1 MRTRPALRFRP
12 FVSILTGFSFAAVVV
27 TGAVLFAT
35 PPGRVANWSNWTVW
49 GLSKQEWS
57 ALHIC
62 FCALFTIAS
71 IVHIVLNFRPLVNY
85 FASRIHS
92 ARRLRYEWIGA
103 LVLCGIAA
111 WGSLRPFTPFSSLLR
126 LNTTL
131 KNSWDSQA
139 GQQPPVPHAELLTIT
154 QLATQANIPVDTIL
168 ANLKSAG
175 IEVGPE
181 DIFGTIADQA
191 GYSPEQLFAIAAG
204 QPETQRRG
212 QRRGG
217 GGGQAEDGGGGGA
230 GGGGFGQQTLRQ
242 LCQESNLD
250 MDTALERLRQA
261 GIKASADQ
269 TIRQVADDN
278 NIRPG
283 EIRQLL
289 QRQ

>member
-12 FVSILTGFSFAAVVV
+12 FVSILTGFSFAAAVV
-27 TGAVLFAT
+27 TGAVLFVT

-49 GLSKQEWS
+49 GLSKQDWS

-71 IVHIVLNFRPLVNY
+71 VVHIVLNIRPLVNY

-92 ARRLRYEWIGA
+92 ARQLRYEWIGA
-103 LVLCGIAA
+103 LLLCGVAA
-111 WGSLRPFTPFSSLLR
+111 WGALKPFAPFSSLLR

-131 KNSWDSQA
+131 KNSWDSQTA
-139 GQQPPVPHAELLTIT
+139 EQPPVPHAELLTVT
-154 QLATQANIPVDTIL
+154 QLAEQAEIPVDAIL
-168 ANLKSAG
+168 ANLRNAG
-175 IEVGPE
+175 ISAGPE
-181 DIFGTIADQA
+181 DVFGTIAQQA
-191 GYSPEQLFAIAAG
+191 GYSPEELFMLAAG
-204 QPETQRRG
+204 KTEARGRG

-217 GGGQAEDGGGGGA
+217 GGGQGESGGGGGS
-230 GGGGFGQQTLRQ
+230 GSGGFGQQTLRQ

-250 MDTALERLRQA
+250 MDKALERLSQA
-261 GIKASADQ
+261 GIRASADQ
-269 TIRQVADDN
+269 TIRQVADEN

-289 QRQ
+289 LRQ

>member
-12 FVSILTGFSFAAVVV
+12 FVSILTGFSFAAAVV
-27 TGAVLFAT
+27 TGAVLFVT

-71 IVHIVLNFRPLVNY
+71 FVHICFNIRPLINY
-85 FASRIHS
+85 FASRIQS

-103 LVLCGIAA
+103 MVLCGITA
-111 WGSLRPFTPFSSLLR
+111 WGSLRPFAPFSSLLR

-131 KNSWDSQA
+131 KNSWGSQTA
-139 GQQPPVPHAELLTIT
+139 EQPPVPHAELLTVR
-154 QLATQANIPVDTIL
+154 QLAEQTDIPVDTVL
-168 ANLKSAG
+168 GNLKTAG
-175 IEVGPE
+175 ITAGPD
-181 DIFGTIADQA
+181 DIFGTIARQA
-191 GYSPEQLFAIAAG
+191 GYSPEELYLLATG
-204 QPETQRRG
+204 KTQAQGRG

-217 GGGQAEDGGGGGA
+217 GGQGESRGDGDGA

-242 LCQESNLD
+242 VCQESNLD
-250 MDTALERLRQA
+250 INTALERLRQA

-269 TIRQVADDN
+269 TIRQVADEN

-289 QRQ
+289 LRQ